1 MQVLQGLVAMPKR
14 SRRWSAKPVLAGSSP
29 AATSNLFFRPRM
41 IPGHQ
46 EYLACGRKRNFMA
59 ERTSQPL
66 VGERALSQTATVGL
80 SASVLDGSMKPE
92 RPSYF

>member
-1 MQVLQGLVAMPKR
+1 
-14 SRRWSAKPVLAGSSP
+14 
-29 AATSNLFFRPRM
+29 M

-46 EYLACGRKRNFMA
+46 EYLACGRKRNFRA